1 MKKGSDPAIL
11 FETIAAIED
20 QYDGI
25 GDIKESDL
33 IAVVLDVATQ
43 EYQAVLTAEQ
53 SIKGNQL
60 TLHNL
65 ETVMTQDYCLINR
78 GKTTKREEEGE
89 VLLTAVNSAC
99 YICVKKGHM
108 ANKCPNCD
116 NSNADKQHTL

>member
-11 FETIAAIED
+11 FETLAAIED

-25 GDIKESDL
+25 GDIEESDL
-33 IAVVLDVATQ
+33 IAVVLDITTQ

-65 ETVMTQDYCLINR
+65 ETVMTQHYHQINQ
-78 GKTTKREEEGE
+78 GKSTKREEGRYC
-89 VLLTAVNSAC
+89 LPL
-99 YICVKKGHM
+99 
-108 ANKCPNCD
+108 
-116 NSNADKQHTL
+116 